1 MVRKAIVTFCS
12 VSLHQAKLPPS
23 LFLNSNNNKNK
34 LFKYI
39 VIVDVSLLMS
49 NPAKNKYLM
58 KLTQTFN
65 AVSLPELLDPQ
76 YFAVLSDKTR
86 MPNFS
91 LT

>member
-39 VIVDVSLLMS
+39 VIVDVISAHEQSSEEQVPDEVNS
-49 NPAKNKYLM
+49 NVQCQP
-58 KLTQTFN
+58 T
-65 AVSLPELLDPQ
+65 
-76 YFAVLSDKTR
+76 
-86 MPNFS
+86 
-91 LT
+91 